1 MKKQNMILVLTIVLT
16 SLFNM
21 DIYAQ
26 QNSGSHEHR
35 AKMKCCSSTNRI
47 AMSDSTKMMRN
58 KNQKMMKH
66 DSTEMMQHQ
75 GHKMADQKD
84 SLDSIVREGVIDLVA
99 IDKNKDGKVFQD
111 PMDWNVISDEP
122 GKCPL
127 CNMKLAEVT
136 IAEAKENLIN
146 NGFKIK

>member
-66 DSTEMMQHQ
+66 RKQPDKPFSCFFP
-75 GHKMADQKD
+75 ADLRRTGPQP
-84 SLDSIVREGVIDLVA
+84 
-99 IDKNKDGKVFQD
+99 DKPSSVQ
-111 PMDWNVISDEP
+111 
-122 GKCPL
+122 
-127 CNMKLAEVT
+127 
-136 IAEAKENLIN
+136 
-146 NGFKIK
+146 